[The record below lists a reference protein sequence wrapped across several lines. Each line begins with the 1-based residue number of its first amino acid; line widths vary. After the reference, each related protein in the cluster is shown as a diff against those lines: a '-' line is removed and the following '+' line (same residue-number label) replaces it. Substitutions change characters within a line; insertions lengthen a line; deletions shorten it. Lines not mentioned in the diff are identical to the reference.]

1 MRLLSSS
8 TLSSDPRPGKAIRKV
23 VVTGLWILFFLV
35 VFDVLI
41 NFLFPY
47 PSEPHVTSAGQLNTY
62 FEYGRSV
69 EGKLSRMVGPTD
81 ESSSSLA
88 QAGWLDP
95 NYGKS

>member
-8 TLSSDPRPGKAIRKV
+8 TLSSKPHTGKAIRKA
-23 VVTGLWILFFLV
+23 VVTGLWIFFFLF
-35 VFDVLI
+35 VFDVSI

-47 PSEPHVTSAGQLNTY
+47 PSDPHVTSPGQLKVY

-69 EGKLSRMVGPTD
+69 EGKLSRMVGLTD
-81 ESSSSLA
+81 EASSPIA

-95 NYGKS
+95 QLWKK